1 MEISIQ
7 ATSLYHHL
15 IRLESLQS

>member
-7 ATSLYHHL
+7 ATSLYHDL